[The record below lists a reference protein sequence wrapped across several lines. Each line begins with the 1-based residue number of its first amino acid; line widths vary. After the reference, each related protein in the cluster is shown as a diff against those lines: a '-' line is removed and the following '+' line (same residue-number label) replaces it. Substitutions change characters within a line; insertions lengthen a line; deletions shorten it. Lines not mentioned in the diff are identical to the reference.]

1 MYGMTEQ
8 FYERYAAVEGT
19 LLHLVR
25 GIVKGKSETRQIMQ
39 NVASAGIAQF
49 GGLAQKEHFA
59 IWISGIAAKE
69 AHAYRKQQS
78 GNAQTEE
85 PVYENGTQ
93 EAIAQIASAIRSL
106 PPLEQQILYLHYHC
120 GMACNEIARVMHQ
133 TPVAVKVQLKRACRT
148 LQRL

>member
-1 MYGMTEQ
+1 MYGMMEQ
-8 FYERYAAVEGT
+8 FYERYAAVEDT
-19 LLHLVR
+19 LFHLVR
-25 GIVKGKSETRQIMQ
+25 GIVKGKSEAQQVMQ

-49 GGLAQKEHFA
+49 GGLAQKEHFP

-69 AHAYRKQQS
+69 AHAYRKQQA

-85 PVYENGTQ
+85 PGKGTKD
-93 EAIAQIASAIRSL
+93 AIAQVASAIRSL